1 MKRQGEVMTAEIFDF
16 RGLKCPLPALFA
28 KRALERVPSGTEIE
42 ILTDD
47 PMAPIDVPHM
57 CRHEGFE
64 FVSLARDGD
73 QARMVLRRLIV
84 SEPATDPDGS
94 ERPAH

>member
-1 MKRQGEVMTAEIFDF
+1 MAMETFDL

-28 KRALERVPSGTEIE
+28 RRALERAPDGLEIE

-57 CRHEGFE
+57 CRHEGLRMSSPLE
-64 FVSLARDGD
+64 RDGD
-73 QARMVLRRLIV
+73 NARMVL
-84 SEPATDPDGS
+84 A
-94 ERPAH
+94 AAY

>member
-1 MKRQGEVMTAEIFDF
+1 MAHDILDL

-28 KRALERVPSGTEIE
+28 KRALGRAGAGAEIE

-57 CRHEGFE
+57 CRGEGFE
-64 FVSLARDGD
+64 VVALARDGD
-73 QARMVLRRLIV
+73 RARMVLRK
-84 SEPATDPDGS
+84 P
-94 ERPAH
+94 